1 MTRKRLSIITP
12 CYNEEENVEHCYEAL
27 QRVMADKLPQYDY
40 EHIFTDNASTDRTYA
55 VLRMLAARDE
65 RVKLIQN
72 SRNIGALGNIFNAL
86 AYASGD
92 ATVVMLPADL
102 QDPPDVIPQFVAHWE
117 QGARIVYGIR
127 MERQEA
133 WWLRTGRRIYYT
145 LVKKFSDVQLIPDA
159 GEFQLI
165 DRFVLN
171 QIRNVDDY
179 YPYVRGL
186 VARTA
191 MPYACVPY
199 RWGVRHKGL
208 SKATLMVLIDQALNG
223 IISSSKMPI
232 RICIFL
238 GFFCSVFSLLYAA
251 IGLVLSILFYG
262 SVTAG
267 IPTLIVAQF
276 FFNGLIL
283 FFFGILGEY
292 VSAIHEQVR
301 RGPAMIPLDLV
312 NFAPEVVQQ
321 AQLPPQLRAKD
332 RLRA

>member
-12 CYNEEENVEHCYEAL
+12 CYNEEENVESCYAAV
-27 QRVMADKLPQYDY
+27 RAVMADKLPDYDY
-40 EHIFTDNASTDRTYA
+40 EHIFSDNASVDRTYA
-55 VLRMLAARDE
+55 VLRTLAAQDK

-86 AYASGD
+86 SYVTGD

-102 QDPPDVIPQFVAHWE
+102 QDPPEVIPDFVKHWE
-117 QGARIVYGIR
+117 GGAKIVYGIR
-127 MERQEA
+127 THRQEA
-133 WWLRTGRRIYYT
+133 WWLRTSRHIYYS
-145 LVKKFSDVQLIPDA
+145 LVKKFSNVQLIPDA

-165 DRFVLN
+165 DRLVLDE
-171 QIRNVDDY
+171 IKHVDDY

-199 RWGVRHKGL
+199 RWGVRTKGL

-223 IISSSKMPI
+223 IISSSKTPI
-232 RICIFL
+232 RVCIFL
-238 GFFCSVFSLLYAA
+238 GVLCSALSLLYA
-251 IGLVLSILFYG
+251 ILGLILSIVFYG

-312 NFAPEVVQQ
+312 NFDPETVQQ
-321 AQLPPQLRAKD
+321 AQLPP
-332 RLRA
+332 RLRVRDRA

>member
-1 MTRKRLSIITP
+1 MMRKSLTIITP
-12 CYNEEENVEHCYEAL
+12 CYNEEENVETCYQATKSVMETAL
-27 QRVMADKLPQYDY
+27 PGYDY
-40 EHIFTDNASTDRTYA
+40 EHIFTDNASSDRTYA
-55 VLRMLAARDE
+55 VLKTLAAQDKRI
-65 RVKLIQN
+65 KLIRN

-86 AYASGD
+86 AFASGD

-102 QDPPDVIPQFVAHWE
+102 QDPPEVIPEFVHHWE
-117 QGARIVYGIR
+117 NGAKIVYGIR
-127 MERQEA
+127 THRQEA

-145 LVKKFSDVQLIPDA
+145 LVRKFSNVQLIPDA

-165 DRFVLN
+165 DRLVLDEIK
-171 QIRNVDDY
+171 QVDDY

-199 RWGVRHKGL
+199 RWGVRKKGL

-223 IISSSKMPI
+223 IISSSKTPI
-232 RICIFL
+232 RVCIFL
-238 GFFCSVFSLLYAA
+238 GVLCSALSLLYAVL
-251 IGLVLSILFYG
+251 GLLLSIIFYG
-262 SVTAG
+262 SAPAG

-312 NFAPEVVQQ
+312 NFTPEIMQQ
-321 AQLPPQLRAKD
+321 AQLPP
-332 RLRA
+332 RLRAQRHA